1 VTANVSPE
9 ESQAILDIARRGSGA
24 RADAPSKVEARDFE
38 KPLRLSRGEMES
50 VRARVAASLEGVALE
65 LSQALRGDCTL
76 ELVELAE
83 VNAERVTEGLSDPAR
98 PPSPPAPPV
107 IVRFEI
113 ARQPG
118 WLVWDGASAVAAVES
133 ALGAGPPAAEPA
145 ARALSAV
152 ERASLRRMLAGAIT
166 RLAGALGLSAAS
178 LTVPESIEAAGDWRD
193 GGASADPQRLAL
205 HLALEAP
212 TGASVLKLY
221 LPGFQ
226 PAAPGSARELAN
238 AVPAHLHG
246 VSLELAA
253 RLGSSDVSLREML
266 ALEVGDVIPL
276 STPVG
281 EVLRVY
287 VEGEPCAVAR
297 LGRKDGNLAIRIA
310 GPRQG
315 EEER

>member
-1 VTANVSPE
+1 MSANVSPE
-9 ESQAILDIARRGSGA
+9 ETRAILDIARRGSGA

-50 VRARVAASLEGVALE
+50 VRARVTASLEGVALE

-98 PPSPPAPPV
+98 PPSPPA
-107 IVRFEI
+107 IVRFEV

-133 ALGAGPPAAEPA
+133 ALGAGPPATEPA

-152 ERASLRRMLAGAIT
+152 ERASLRRMLSGAIT

-178 LTVPESIEAAGDWRD
+178 LTVPESVEAAGDWRD

-205 HLALEAP
+205 HLALEAS
-212 TGASVLKLY
+212 TGVSVLKLY

-226 PAAPGSARELAN
+226 PAAPRSARELAN

-276 STPVG
+276 STLVG

>member
-1 VTANVSPE
+1 MSANMSPE
-9 ESQAILDIARRGSGA
+9 ESQAILDIVPRGSGA
-24 RADAPSKVEARDFE
+24 RMEAPSRVEARDFE
-38 KPLRLSRGEMES
+38 KPLRLSRAEMES
-50 VRARVAASLEGVALE
+50 VRARVAASLDAVALE
-65 LSQALRGDCTL
+65 LSQALRGDCAL
-76 ELVELAE
+76 ELLEVSE
-83 VNAERVTEGLSDPAR
+83 VNAERVAESLSDPL
-98 PPSPPAPPV
+98 P
-107 IVRFEI
+107 IVRFEV

-118 WLVWDGASAVAAVES
+118 WLIWDAASATAAIEA
-133 ALGAGPPAAEPA
+133 ALGSTASAAQPL

-152 ERASLRRMLAGAIT
+152 ERASLRRMLAGPIAH
-166 RLAGALGLSAAS
+166 LAAALGLSATS
-178 LTVPESIEAAGDWRD
+178 LSVPGAVEAAGSWRD
-193 GGASADPQRLAL
+193 GGPAADPQRLAL

-212 TGASVLKLY
+212 TGASVLRLY

-226 PAAPGSARELAN
+226 STPPRSARELAN
-238 AVPAHLHG
+238 AVPEHLHG

-253 RLGSSDVSLREML
+253 RLGSSDVPLREVL

-297 LGRKDGNLAIRIA
+297 LGRKDGSLAIRIA

>member
-1 VTANVSPE
+1 VTANVSSE
-9 ESQAILDIARRGSGA
+9 EAQAILDIARRGSGA
-24 RADAPSKVEARDFE
+24 RANAPSKVEARDFE

-50 VRARVAASLEGVALE
+50 VRARIAASLEGVALE
-65 LSQALRGDCTL
+65 LSQALHGDCTL

-83 VNAERVTEGLSDPAR
+83 VNAERVIKGLSDPAQ
-98 PPSPPAPPV
+98 SPAPPA

-113 ARQPG
+113 SRQPG
-118 WLVWDGASAVAAVES
+118 WLVWDAASAVAAVES

-178 LTVPESIEAAGDWRD
+178 LTVPESVEAILGD

-226 PAAPGSARELAN
+226 PAAPRSARELAN

-253 RLGSSDVSLREML
+253 RLGSSDVPLREML

>member
-1 VTANVSPE
+1 MSPE
-9 ESQAILDIARRGSGA
+9 EAQAILDIARRGSGA
-24 RADAPSKVEARDFE
+24 RADAPSRVEARDFE
-38 KPLRLSRGEMES
+38 KPLRLSRGELES
-50 VRARVAASLEGVALE
+50 VRARIAASLEGVALE

-83 VNAERVTEGLSDPAR
+83 VNAERVTKGLIDPAQ
-98 PPSPPAPPV
+98 SPAPPA

-118 WLVWDGASAVAAVES
+118 WLVWDAASAVAAVES

-152 ERASLRRMLAGAIT
+152 ERASLRRMLAGAIA
-166 RLAGALGLSAAS
+166 RLASALGLSAAS
-178 LTVPESIEAAGDWRD
+178 LTVPESVEVAGDWRD

-212 TGASVLKLY
+212 AGASVLKLY

-226 PAAPGSARELAN
+226 PAAPRSARELAN

-310 GPRQG
+310 GSHQD